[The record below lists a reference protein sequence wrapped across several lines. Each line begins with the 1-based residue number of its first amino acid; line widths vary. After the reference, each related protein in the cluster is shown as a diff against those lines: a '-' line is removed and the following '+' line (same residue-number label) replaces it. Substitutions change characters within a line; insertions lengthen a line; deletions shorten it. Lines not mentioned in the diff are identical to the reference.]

1 MKRLLKKIS
10 RLKRKIIA
18 EWVPVDPNSEDIV
31 QVITDAMAAGTQIQ
45 IEYEGSGWRLIQ
57 PYGWNSSK
65 DGNILLMCYKDTG
78 EIRSYRLDRV
88 LQVLVDGNML
98 ANEPVINGP
107 LSPDN
112 MYQVEDYKTDPA
124 DFEIPPLPNMD
135 EVLQISEQEQ
145 GMEAP
150 YDKGIQYLTTDTVSP
165 EVALDNPKIHPV
177 ETIPQE
183 QENGP
188 EKEPEPEKPLEE
200 PENDT
205 SKQEEEKEDEK

>member
-10 RLKRKIIA
+10 RLRRKIIA

-31 QVITDAMAAGTQIQ
+31 QIITDAMAAEAQIQ

-65 DGNILLMCYKDTG
+65 EGNILLMCYKDTG

-88 LQVLVDGNML
+88 LQVLVDENML
-98 ANEPVINGP
+98 SNEPVINGP
-107 LSPDN
+107 ITPDN
-112 MYQVEDYKTDPA
+112 MYDVQDYKANPA
-124 DFEIPPLPNMD
+124 DYEIPSLPNMD

-165 EVALDNPKIHPV
+165 EVVLDNPKIYPV
-177 ETIPQE
+177 EKIPQE
-183 QENGP
+183 
-188 EKEPEPEKPLEE
+188 
-200 PENDT
+200 
-205 SKQEEEKEDEK
+205 EEEKNEVQSEPPEKAPKDNILDQIEEENEDER